1 MPQPKDKTI
10 AEKYFYITTTLP
22 YVNGDPHLGHAM
34 EFVRADVIAR
44 YEHGQKLFDEAKNAG
59 KPVQEY
65 VDEHAEQFKLLIK
78 ALNLSP
84 DVHFI
89 RTTEDRHK
97 KTAQAF
103 WKICKERGF
112 IYKKNY
118 KMKYCVGCELEKQDS
133 ELVNGRCPLHPN
145 KEIELVDEENYFFKF
160 SAFQK
165 PLLDLYAKYA
175 DFVTPVS
182 RYNEIKAFVERGLED
197 FSVSRLARKMSWG
210 VPVPDDPEH
219 VMYVWFDALTS
230 YISTLGWP
238 GEMHSVEKEAG
249 TAMNDFEKFWVHGTP
264 VQYCGKDNLRQQSAM
279 WQSMLMAARFP
290 NSRHIVI
297 NGFITGEGGVRMSK
311 SLGNGVDPFALI
323 EEYGTDAFRYYMLR
337 EISPFEDSPFTMD
350 AFKNAYNAGLANG
363 LGNLVSR
370 VVKMAETNGVRL
382 DTADIKIDI
391 EINADETARSMK
403 AAELLSPYADYFDHF
418 EINKV
423 CDEIWKK
430 IAAADKFIQENEP
443 FKKVKSDS
451 AAGKADIAYL
461 LGEVST
467 IGLMLSPIMPETSQ
481 KIATALHDNKITAP
495 LFLRK

>member
-1 MPQPKDKTI
+1 MPQPK
-10 AEKYFYITTTLP
+10 KYFYITTTLP
-22 YVNGDPHLGHAM
+22 YVNGSPHLGHAM

-44 YEHGQKLFDEAKNAG
+44 YKKITGFDVFFNTGTDEHGQKLFDEAKKAG
-59 KPVQEY
+59 ISVNQY
-65 VDEHAEQFKLLIK
+65 VDEHSEHFKILIK
-78 ALNLSP
+78 ALNLSE

-89 RTTEDRHK
+89 RTTEDRHV

-103 WKICKERGF
+103 WKICKEKGF

-118 KMKYCVGCELEKQDS
+118 KTKYCVGCELEKQDS
-133 ELVNGRCPLHPN
+133 DLIDGRCPLHPN
-145 KEIELVDEENYFFKF
+145 REIELIDEENYFFKF

-165 PLLDLYAKYA
+165 PLLDLYAKYP
-175 DFVTPVS
+175 DFVVPVS
-182 RYNEIKAFVERGLED
+182 RFNEIKSFVERGLED
-197 FSVSRLARKMSWG
+197 FSISRLVRKMSWG

-238 GEMHSVEKEAG
+238 EGK
-249 TAMNDFEKFWVHGTP
+249 DFEKFWAHGTP

-279 WQSMLMAARFP
+279 WQSMLMAAGLP

-297 NGFITGEGGVRMSK
+297 DGNITAEGGVKMSK
-311 SLGNGVDPFALI
+311 SLGNTADPLLVI
-323 EEYGTDAFRYYMLR
+323 REYGTDAFRYYMLR
-337 EISPFEDSPFTMD
+337 EVSPFEDSPFTMD
-350 AFKNAYNAGLANG
+350 AFKNAYNANLANG

-370 VVKMAETNGVRL
+370 VVKMAETNNVHHT
-382 DTADIKIDI
+382 DTASSHVDKASSK
-391 EINADETARSMK
+391 EAADYA
-403 AAELLSPYADYFDHF
+403 LLYADYYEHF
-418 EINKV
+418 ELNKG

-443 FKKVKSDS
+443 FKKVKSNP

-461 LGEVST
+461 LDEVAA
-467 IGLMLSPIMPETSQ
+467 IGLMLLPIMPETSE
-481 KIATALHDNKITAP
+481 KIAAAIRENKVVAP